1 MIGKLKGTLVE
12 REAATGLIETQS
24 GVFYQVYL
32 TPQYLSALLPLD
44 VEIYTYLQVREDALI
59 LFGFETK
66 SQKDL
71 FTLLLT
77 VPGVGPKTAFSV
89 ISLSPPDELF
99 TAVRENRPEYFK
111 KIPGLGQKTALK
123 IILELS
129 GKLDTELQKQ
139 TLPLSSDDTTVLDA
153 LTSLGF
159 KTSEA
164 RPVVND
170 LDHSLSL
177 EEKITTAIKL
187 LTVKK

>member
-12 REAATGLIETQS
+12 REGATGLIETQS

-32 TPQYLSALLPLD
+32 TPQYLSAVLPLEL
-44 VEIYTYLQVREDALI
+44 EIYTYLQVREDALI

-89 ISLSPPDELF
+89 ISLSSPEELF
-99 TAVRENRPEYFK
+99 SAVSENRPEYFK

-139 TLPLSSDDTTVLDA
+139 TLPLSADDQTVLDA